1 MMLSDDLNYWRD
13 VNYFSSISKD
23 LGKISM
29 LLTRSRTYFPMTNSL
44 GCPPTKLEEIHGNK
58 TIKET
63 IMTLS

>member
-1 MMLSDDLNYWRD
+1 MTSIIGETLITLILG
-13 VNYFSSISKD
+13 SISKD